1 MLIES
6 VFLALLSFSVS
17 RKNFKVN
24 STDQEEKQKQSR
36 LLNPQNIKLYSSSL
50 QISDSFDR
58 IIKNI
63 ILKFNDVYHDVGVDE
78 ATISK

>member
-24 STDQEEKQKQSR
+24 STDQEEKQKQS
-36 LLNPQNIKLYSSSL
+36 LLKPQNIKLYSSSL

>member
-24 STDQEEKQKQSR
+24 SKDQEEKQKQS
-36 LLNPQNIKLYSSSL
+36 LLKPQNIKLYSSSL

-78 ATISK
+78 ATSSK

>member
-24 STDQEEKQKQSR
+24 STDQEEKQKQS
-36 LLNPQNIKLYSSSL
+36 LLKPQNIKLYSSSL

-78 ATISK
+78 ATSSK